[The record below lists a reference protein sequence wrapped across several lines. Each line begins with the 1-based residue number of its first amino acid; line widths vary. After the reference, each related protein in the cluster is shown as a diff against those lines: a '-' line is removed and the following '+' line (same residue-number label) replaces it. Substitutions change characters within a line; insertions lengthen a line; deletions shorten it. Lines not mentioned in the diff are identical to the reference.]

1 MGVVTPRALVLFLL
15 ALKDWLPFA
24 LVVIVG
30 ILVGLV
36 LRRWRR

>member
-30 ILVGLV
+30 ILVGV
-36 LRRWRR
+36 AVKYWRR